1 MPAIPGNGMAGIYP
15 LSHAAERRDTCSPA
29 LSNDAATRRF
39 QHRDQSVRLYDFCLN
54 RTSQRACDHGRDGTG
69 RPRILSVPSQ
79 SMEPARPPQ
88 TSGFLHATDFEEGP
102 EGSGQ
107 IFLSMSARAL
117 KFLDRW
123 MAEHLPNVS
132 TETQGPLP
140 SCRRTPGYCRA
151 SGHRAQRDIRGVR

>member
-1 MPAIPGNGMAGIYP
+1 MR
-15 LSHAAERRDTCSPA
+15 SWSRR
-29 LSNDAATRRF
+29 
-39 QHRDQSVRLYDFCLN
+39 H
-54 RTSQRACDHGRDGTG
+54 G
-69 RPRILSVPSQ
+69 RPRILSVPSE
-79 SMEPARPPQ
+79 SMESARPPQ

-132 TETQGPLP
+132 TED
-140 SCRRTPGYCRA
+140 PGAIA
-151 SGHRAQRDIRGVR
+151 SSESRPEMPAAFDH

>member
-1 MPAIPGNGMAGIYP
+1 
-15 LSHAAERRDTCSPA
+15 
-29 LSNDAATRRF
+29 
-39 QHRDQSVRLYDFCLN
+39 
-54 RTSQRACDHGRDGTG
+54 
-69 RPRILSVPSQ
+69 
-79 SMEPARPPQ
+79 MEPARPPQ

-140 SCRRTPGYCRA
+140 ILSSNSWLLPGVRA
-151 SGHRAQRDIRGVR
+151 SRPKRYTRSSIACFTF